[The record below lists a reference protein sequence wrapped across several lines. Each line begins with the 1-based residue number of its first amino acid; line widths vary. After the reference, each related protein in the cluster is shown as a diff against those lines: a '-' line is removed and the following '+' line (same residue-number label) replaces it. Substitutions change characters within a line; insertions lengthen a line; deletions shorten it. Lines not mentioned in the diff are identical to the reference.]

1 MKKYLLLLIC
11 IVVFNQGFSQNGTNL
26 YAGIEIGSKGVKL
39 SVVALE
45 VNLNRSFTYSVHA
58 DTAINTEIISF
69 TPSAI
74 SESANAAILLYNKA
88 TEFYKI
94 PDRQIVMV
102 FSSGVIEQ
110 SKLTRNTDKVEEVKS
125 LILSQIKNK
134 KKAIVFLTPD
144 VESRL
149 VNLGTIN
156 REDRHRGAVVI
167 DVGSGSTKGGY
178 FDNLSTNN
186 LKFIDFN
193 FNWGTAKIKGVVN
206 NKQPESITSYS
217 LLVNQLVESFRS
229 DAIMG
234 SFNRNVGIRNQ
245 PSMIMGGGISWVIAT
260 LMHPD
265 KIQKAFIELNI
276 KDVRD
281 FRRYVLN
288 NYEDFISDS
297 RAKSP
302 EALIEFGKV
311 KNNFDQKSMIAG
323 SALVEAIMQDLNSS
337 SPVKHFYFARYCS
350 WLTGYIVKIK
360 SGEDDIIPAPSLPTT
375 SPMTGGDNKKN

>member
-1 MKKYLLLLIC
+1 MKKCLFLLIC
-11 IVVFNQGFSQNGTNL
+11 LLASSQGFSQKGTNL
-26 YAGIEIGSKGVKL
+26 YAGVEVGSKGVKL
-39 SVVALE
+39 SVVALL
-45 VNLNRSFTYSVHA
+45 VNTDGAFSYSVQA

-74 SESANAAILLYNKA
+74 SESANAAVLLYNKA
-88 TEFYKI
+88 IEFYKI

-102 FSSGVIEQ
+102 LSSGVIEQ
-110 SKLTRNTDKVEEVKS
+110 SKITHNIDKVEEVKS

-134 KKAIVFLTPD
+134 QKTIDFLTPD

-156 REDRHRGAVVI
+156 REDRKGAVVI

-178 FDNLSTNN
+178 FDNLSSDNP
-186 LKFIDFN
+186 KFMDFN
-193 FNWGTAKIKGVVN
+193 FNWGTAKIKGEIN
-206 NKQPESITSYS
+206 NKQPESIASYS
-217 LLVNQLVESFRS
+217 LLVNQLVESIKS
-229 DAIMG
+229 NAITG
-234 SFNRNVGIRNQ
+234 SFNRNAGIRNQ
-245 PSMIMGGGISWVIAT
+245 PSIIMGGGISWVIAT

-265 KIQKAFIELNI
+265 KMQKAFIELNI

-323 SALVEAIMQDLNSS
+323 SVLIDAIMQDLNSS
-337 SPVKHFYFARYCS
+337 SPSKHFYFARYCS

-360 SGEDDIIPAPSLPTT
+360 SGENDIIPAPPLPPP
-375 SPMTGGDNKKN
+375 SAITGANNDKN

>member
-1 MKKYLLLLIC
+1 MKKCLFLLI
-11 IVVFNQGFSQNGTNL
+11 ILLSISKGFAQKGTNL
-26 YAGIEIGSKGVKL
+26 YAGVEVGSKGVKL
-39 SVVALE
+39 SVVALL
-45 VNLNRSFTYSVHA
+45 VNTDGAFSYSVQA

-74 SESANAAILLYNKA
+74 TESANAAVLLYNKA
-88 TEFYKI
+88 IEFYKI

-102 FSSGVIEQ
+102 LSSGVVEQ
-110 SKLTRNTDKVEEVKS
+110 SKITHNTDKVEEVKS

-134 KKAIVFLTPD
+134 QKAIDFLTPD

-156 REDRHRGAVVI
+156 REDRKGAVVI

-178 FDNLSTNN
+178 FDNLSTDNP
-186 LKFIDFN
+186 KFMDFN
-193 FNWGTAKIKGVVN
+193 FNWGTAKIKGEIN
-206 NKQPESITSYS
+206 NKQPESIASYS
-217 LLVNQLVESFRS
+217 LLVNQLVESIKS
-229 DAIMG
+229 DAIAG
-234 SFNRNVGIRNQ
+234 SFNRNAGIRNQ

-265 KIQKAFIELNI
+265 KMQRAFIELNI

-323 SALVEAIMQDLNSS
+323 SALIEAIMQDLNSS
-337 SPVKHFYFARYCS
+337 SPAKHFYFARYCS

-360 SGEDDIIPAPSLPTT
+360 SGENDIIPAPPLPTT
-375 SPMTGGDNKKN
+375 SPMTGGDNHKN